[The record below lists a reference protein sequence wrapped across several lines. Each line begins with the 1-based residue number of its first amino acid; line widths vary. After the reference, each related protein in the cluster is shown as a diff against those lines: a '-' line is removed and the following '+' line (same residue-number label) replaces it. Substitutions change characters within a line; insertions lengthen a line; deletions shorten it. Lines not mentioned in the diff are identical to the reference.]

1 MKEAKDSSLYIPTPQ
16 RVFTTPNGSNN
27 QDYSCTY
34 PLRIEHAGKVEK
46 CRDGDGERDQ
56 GQLEARASPKKVE
69 KEVKKTRGASHPEK
83 FESRALDGHHR
94 DCILLLVVRLARR
107 VPLFVFLFL
116 FK

>member
-56 GQLEARASPKKVE
+56 GQLKARASPKKVE
-69 KEVKKTRGASHPEK
+69 KEVKKTRGVSHSEK
-83 FESRALDGHHR
+83 FGAKALNGHHK
-94 DCILLLVVRLARR
+94 DYILLLFVRLAQR
-107 VPLFVFLFL
+107 VPFFVFLFL